1 MFKRCKKAWKSYK
14 RGGKRYFLLFKGNF
28 WPFPYHFMIV
38 SWPFLAISLSLSYC
52 FLSFQIVPNYFPIVF
67 DHFLSFLLISFSS
80 LVIFCPSLSSLSFL
94 CLLIDF
100 YWLFLTFI
108 SRIWTFPGRFLAVS
122 LSFFLISLSF
132 LFHLW
137 SSFVLF
143 CHSLSFPD
151 QFWPFLTHLCYFW
164 PFMVISC
171 PSLTL
176 FFSLSLLFL
185 GLLCPSLGF
194 PDPFSL
200 PWTNLKPSKNSG
212 ELLHQKR
219 L

>member
-1 MFKRCKKAWKSYK
+1 
-14 RGGKRYFLLFKGNF
+14 
-28 WPFPYHFMIV
+28 MIV
-38 SWPFLAISLSLSYC
+38 SWPFLAISLLLYYR

-137 SSFVLF
+137 SSLVLLWLF
-143 CHSLSFPD
+143 SFP
-151 QFWPFLTHLCYFW
+151 FLCFSLACFALLW
-164 PFMVISC
+164 A
-171 PSLTL
+171 SLTL
-176 FFSLSLLFL
+176 SHFR
-185 GLLCPSLGF
+185 
-194 PDPFSL
+194 
-200 PWTNLKPSKNSG
+200 
-212 ELLHQKR
+212 ELT
-219 L
+219 

>member
-1 MFKRCKKAWKSYK
+1 MFKRCKKVCKGYN
-14 RGGKRYFLLFKGNF
+14 RGGKRRFLLFIGNF

-38 SWPFLAISLSLSYC
+38 SWPFLAISLLLYYR

-108 SRIWTFPGRFLAVS
+108 SRIWTFLGRFLAVS

-137 SSFVLF
+137 SSLVLLWLF
-143 CHSLSFPD
+143 SFP
-151 QFWPFLTHLCYFW
+151 FLCFSLAFFALLW
-164 PFMVISC
+164 A
-171 PSLTL
+171 SLTL
-176 FFSLSLLFL
+176 SHFR
-185 GLLCPSLGF
+185 
-194 PDPFSL
+194 
-200 PWTNLKPSKNSG
+200 
-212 ELLHQKR
+212 ELN
-219 L
+219 